1 VPDPV
6 ATQIDALVAKGR
18 AEFSDFDDRSAYVA
32 AVAGNLDELRQAIG
46 GMPDGHRIV
55 AGLADD
61 PDEAARILALR
72 GHKLGAAIGQF
83 AARGAKPAAA
93 AAPPPPKAAAPD
105 PTTDDALP
113 MRDWSAAMNSRDRQ
127 RREAAKAPPT
137 NRNLYDP
144 NISDEDFGK
153 GVDAMMAARQAR
165 RRGR

>member
-1 VPDPV
+1 MPDPV
-6 ATQIDALVAKGR
+6 AAQIDALVAKGR
-18 AEFSDFDDRSAYVA
+18 AEYQDFDDRSGYV
-32 AVAGNLDELRQAIG
+32 VALASNMDELRDAIA
-46 GMPDGHRIV
+46 GMPDGHRVV
-55 AGLADD
+55 AALADD

-72 GHKLGAAIGQF
+72 GTRLGRAIGEF
-83 AARGAKPAAA
+83 AAKAAKPAAA
-93 AAPPPPKAAAPD
+93 PTPPPPKPPAAD

>member
-1 VPDPV
+1 MPDPV
-6 ATQIDALVAKGR
+6 AAQIDALVAKGR
-18 AEFSDFDDRSAYVA
+18 AEYQDFDDRSGYV
-32 AVAGNLDELRQAIG
+32 VALASNMDELRDAIA
-46 GMPDGHRIV
+46 GMPDGHRVV
-55 AGLADD
+55 AALADD

-72 GHKLGAAIGQF
+72 GTRLGTAIGQF
-83 AARGAKPAAA
+83 AARGVKPAAA
-93 AAPPPPKAAAPD
+93 AAPPPAKPPAPD
-105 PTTDDALP
+105 PITDEALP

-127 RREAAKAPPT
+127 RREAAKAPPV